1 MRFYYFDFSLLDPTR
16 LLKNLGKSFSGGR
29 PGGGGCVGDR
39 GGREWDFW
47 ELGGC
52 GQGQGEGGRTSEGG
66 GAPWDLE
73 AVARV
78 WRMVEGALRSKGP
91 G

>member
-39 GGREWDFW
+39 GGKEKDFW
-47 ELGGC
+47 ELGDVVRGK
-52 GQGQGEGGRTSEGG
+52 EWGRTRKDGG
-66 GAPWDLE
+66 PQRGLGDI
-73 AVARV
+73 ARV
-78 WRMVEGALRSKGP
+78 RHMVGG
-91 G
+91 